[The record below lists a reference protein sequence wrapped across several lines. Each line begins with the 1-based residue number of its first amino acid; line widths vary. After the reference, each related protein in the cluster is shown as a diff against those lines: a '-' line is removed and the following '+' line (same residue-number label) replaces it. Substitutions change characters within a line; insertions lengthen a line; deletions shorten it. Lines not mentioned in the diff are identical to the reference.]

1 VDERGRYLLSVTL
14 PLPLAPPFAKLI
26 RVSAKPIGQVTR
38 GFTAP
43 NRLRLVDTY
52 VLVALAPH
60 LRRSSL
66 FVDLGYGAEP
76 VTTVESFT
84 RFRRANP
91 DLAALGI
98 EIDPARVSAAE
109 PYLREGLTFRHGGF
123 NLPLEPGESPGLVR
137 AFNVLRQYGEHEV
150 ADALSSLARGLSPGA
165 ILIEGTSDPLG
176 RHVCFWVWERIA
188 APLPVHG
195 RQGALP
201 FVRRW
206 LVFGARTHPAF
217 NPRDL
222 QPYLPKEL
230 IHHAGPGDPADR
242 FFAAWSRK
250 WLATAALPPRERWRA
265 AALGLARE
273 GHGIGRQRG
282 LLNRSL
288 LALHCTPAA
297 DPIEAVFGTA

>member
-1 VDERGRYLLSVTL
+1 VDEGGRHQLPVTLTL
-14 PLPLAPPFAKLI
+14 PLTPAFAKLKC
-26 RVSAKPIGQVTR
+26 VSARPIGQVTR

-66 FVDLGYGAEP
+66 FIDLGYGAEP

-91 DLAALGI
+91 GLAALGI
-98 EIDPARVSAAE
+98 EIDAARVAAAE
-109 PYLREGLTFRHGGF
+109 PYIREGLSFRRGGF
-123 NLPLEPGESPGLVR
+123 NLPLEPGEAPGLVR
-137 AFNVLRQYGEHEV
+137 VFNVLRQYGEHEV
-150 ADALSSLARGLSPGA
+150 ADALWSLARGLPPGA

-176 RHVCFWVWERIA
+176 RHVCFWVWDRA
-188 APLPVHG
+188 AAALPVHG
-195 RQGALP
+195 RQGELP

-206 LVFGARTHPAF
+206 LVFGARPHPAF
-217 NPRDL
+217 SPRDL
-222 QPYLPKEL
+222 QAYLPKEL

-242 FFAAWSRK
+242 FFAAWSRG
-250 WLATAALPPRERWRA
+250 WLAAAALPSRERWRA
-265 AALGLARE
+265 AAVGLARA
-273 GHGIGRQRG
+273 GFGVSRQRG

-288 LALHCTPAA
+288 LALHCTPTR